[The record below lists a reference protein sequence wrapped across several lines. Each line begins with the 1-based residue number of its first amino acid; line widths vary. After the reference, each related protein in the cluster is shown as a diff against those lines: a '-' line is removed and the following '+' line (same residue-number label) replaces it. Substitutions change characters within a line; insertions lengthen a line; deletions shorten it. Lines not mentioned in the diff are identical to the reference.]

1 MEIGEKLD
9 IFYRAAVETAR
20 EQGEAIAAES
30 KRSCSEQLLDYE
42 NHRKKQQE
50 TRERIAAE
58 RVRKEVNR
66 EASAILL
73 EQKRE
78 YYSAQEQK
86 KELLFA
92 RVEEKLAA
100 YRKTDAYV
108 SLLSAKIKK
117 AVEFAGGEKL
127 TAYLDPEDEE
137 LLPRLL
143 AAQEE
148 CPNCTVAVGNERFG
162 GGIRAAI
169 PAKNI
174 LLDEAFGS
182 RLSEEREK
190 FSFDAERAAGDE
202 ETENVSGSR
211 G

>member
-9 IFYRAAVETAR
+9 IFYRAAVETAK
-20 EQGEAIAAES
+20 EQAGAIAAES
-30 KRSCSEQLLDYE
+30 GADCRRQLLDYE
-42 NHRKKQQE
+42 EQKKKQQNA
-50 TRERIAAE
+50 RERVAAE

-66 EASAILL
+66 EVSAILL

-78 YYSAQEQK
+78 YHAAQEQK
-86 KELLFA
+86 KEQLFA

-108 SLLSAKIKK
+108 SLLTAKIKR
-117 AVEFAGGEKL
+117 AVEFADGEAL
-127 TAYLDPEDEE
+127 TVYLDAEDEE
-137 LLPRLL
+137 LLPQLRT
-143 AAQEE
+143 AQEG
-148 CPNCTVAVGNERFG
+148 CPNCTVTVGNERFG

-182 RLSEEREK
+182 RLYEEREK
-190 FSFDAERAAGDE
+190 FSFDVGA
-202 ETENVSGSR
+202 
-211 G
+211 